1 MKMPL
6 IILYAF
12 NMIVGNYILYV
23 IVGKNGVLLEKLLL
37 YTSYSI
43 SCIILLT
50 YLARQFQTR
59 THYFALF
66 VLNFL
71 TAFMIPVLGTFIF
84 CLALS
89 IVDENF
95 SLNLGIIFCSLVTG
109 IVSVFFWLT
118 MGVIN
123 FGILSWYKEKLPL
136 DERKKKMA

>member
-84 CLALS
+84 
-89 IVDENF
+89 
-95 SLNLGIIFCSLVTG
+95 SLNLGIIFYSLVTG

-123 FGILSWYKEKLPL
+123 FGILSWYKKKLPL